1 MRAQIFSIGTEI
13 LLGNIVDTNSQFI
26 AQRLMEFGIDLYKM
40 ETIGDNPKRLF
51 DAFKACDGE
60 VDYVITSGGLGPTP
74 DDITKEMAIKVCK
87 LENEVELDQ
96 KSFYALLSFFNG
108 DEESAQSNIKQ
119 AMFPK
124 SAIILE
130 NTVGTA
136 PGCILT
142 SKKGTKYILM
152 PGPPNEMKNMFNEE
166 VVKYITK
173 EAIIESKIAKIGL
186 LGEWDMARRIDLD
199 RTEPTISPYITD
211 EGPIL
216 RITAKADDKS
226 EVQRQLQI
234 GVDLINKKLS
244 PYVITTEDIRK
255 EEVLINLL
263 RDRSEKVSTAESI
276 TGGLIASSII
286 DIPGASDVID
296 QAYVTYADEVKEK
309 ILNVSRETIKE
320 YSVVSEEV
328 LIQMLDGLYERT
340 KANLCL
346 ATTGYAHTGQVWIGI
361 MYNGKKY
368 TKLLQLNG
376 DRNRVRLRAKI
387 KIIDTAILVM
397 RGEYENNISI

>member
-1 MRAQIFSIGTEI
+1 MHAQIFSIGTEI

-40 ETIGDNPKRLF
+40 ETIGDNPKRLY
-51 DAFKACDGE
+51 DAFKACDGK

-74 DDITKEMAIKVCK
+74 DDLSKEVAIEVCE
-87 LENEVELDQ
+87 LESEIHVDQ
-96 KSFYALLSFFNG
+96 KSYEALISFFNG
-108 DEESAQSNIKQ
+108 DEESAKANIKQ
-119 AMFPK
+119 AKFPK

-130 NTVGTA
+130 NPIGTA

-152 PGPPNEMKNMFNEE
+152 PGPPNEMKTMLDNEA
-166 VVKYITK
+166 VKYLSRN
-173 EAIIESKIAKIGL
+173 AIIKSKIAKIGL

-199 RTEPTISPYITD
+199 RTKPTISPYITD

-216 RITAKADDKS
+216 RITAKADN
-226 EVQRQLQI
+226 EVEVDRQLEY
-234 GVDLINKKLS
+234 GVDLVNKYLS
-244 PYVITTEDIRK
+244 PFVITTEDIRK
-255 EEVLINLL
+255 EEVLINILKE
-263 RDRSEKVSTAESI
+263 RNEKVTTAESI

-286 DIPGASDVID
+286 DIPGASDVISE
-296 QAYVTYADEVKEK
+296 AYVTYADEVKEN

-328 LIQMLDGLYERT
+328 LNEMLDGLFSRT
-340 KANLCL
+340 KSNLCL
-346 ATTGYAHTGQVWIGI
+346 ATTGYAHTGEVWMGVL
-361 MYNGKKY
+361 YNGQKFTKY
-368 TKLLQLNG
+368 LQLNG
-376 DRNRVRLRAKI
+376 DRNRVRLRTKM

-397 RGEYENNISI
+397 RGEYESNISF

>member
-74 DDITKEMAIKVCK
+74 DDITKEMAIKVCE

-96 KSFYALLSFFNG
+96 KSYRALLSFFNG

-130 NTVGTA
+130 NRVGTA

-216 RITAKADDKS
+216 RITAKADDKR

-296 QAYVTYADEVKEK
+296 QAYVTYADEVKEN

-361 MYNGKKY
+361 MYNGKKH

-376 DRNRVRLRAKI
+376 DRNRVRLRAKM

>member
-74 DDITKEMAIKVCK
+74 DDITKEIAIKVCE

-96 KSFYALLSFFNG
+96 KSFHALLSFFNG
-108 DEESAQSNIKQ
+108 VEESAQSNIKQ

-199 RTEPTISPYITD
+199 RIEPTISPYITD

-216 RITAKADDKS
+216 RITAKADDES

-276 TGGLIASSII
+276 TGGLISSSII

>member
-74 DDITKEMAIKVCK
+74 DDITKEIAIKVCE

-96 KSFYALLSFFNG
+96 KSFHALLSFFNE

-216 RITAKADDKS
+216 RITAKAYDES

-368 TKLLQLNG
+368 TKPLQLNG
-376 DRNRVRLRAKI
+376 DRNRVRLRAKM

>member
-1 MRAQIFSIGTEI
+1 MKAQIFSIGTEI
-13 LLGNIVDTNSQFI
+13 LLGNIVDTNSQYI
-26 AQRLMEFGIDLYKM
+26 AQRLMEHGIDLYKM
-40 ETIGDNPKRLF
+40 ETIGDNPDRLF
-51 DAFKACDGE
+51 AAFKECDGK

-74 DDITKEMAIKVCK
+74 DDLSKEIATRVCG
-87 LENEVELDQ
+87 LEEEVEVDQ
-96 KSFYALLSFFNG
+96 NSFNALVEFFNG
-108 DEESAQSNIKQ
+108 DQKSANANIKQ
-119 AMFPK
+119 AKFAK

-130 NTVGTA
+130 NSVGTA

-142 SKKGTKYILM
+142 SPQGTKYILM
-152 PGPPNEMKNMFNEE
+152 PGPPNEMKTMFDNE
-166 VVKYITK
+166 VVKHITRTD
-173 EAIIESKIAKIGL
+173 IIKSKIAKIAL
-186 LGEWDMARRIDLD
+186 LGEWDMARRLDLD
-199 RTEPTISPYITD
+199 RTNPTISPYITD

-216 RITAKADDKS
+216 RITAKADTEE
-226 EVQRQLQI
+226 EVDRQLEE
-234 GVDLINKKLS
+234 GVKIVNESLGS
-244 PYVITTEDIRK
+244 FVITTEDIKK

-263 RDRSEKVSTAESI
+263 KGRDEKVSTAESI

-286 DIPGASDVID
+286 DIPGASDVISE
-296 QAYVTYADEVKEK
+296 AYVTYSDEVKEK

-368 TKLLQLNG
+368 TILLQLNG
-376 DRNRVRLRAKI
+376 DRNRVRLRVKM

>member
-74 DDITKEMAIKVCK
+74 DDITKEIAIKVCE

-96 KSFYALLSFFNG
+96 KSFHALLSFFNE

-216 RITAKADDKS
+216 RITAKAYDES

>member
-51 DAFKACDGE
+51 DAFKSCDGE

-74 DDITKEMAIKVCK
+74 DDITKEIAIKVCE

-96 KSFYALLSFFNG
+96 KSFHALLSFFNG

-142 SKKGTKYILM
+142 SKKGTKYILI

-216 RITAKADDKS
+216 RITAKAEDES
-226 EVQRQLQI
+226 EVQRQLKI

-376 DRNRVRLRAKI
+376 DRNRVRLRAKM

>member
-74 DDITKEMAIKVCK
+74 DDITKEMAIKVCE

-96 KSFYALLSFFNG
+96 KSFHALLSFFNG
-108 DEESAQSNIKQ
+108 DEESAQSNVKQ

-199 RTEPTISPYITD
+199 RIEPTISPYITD

-216 RITAKADDKS
+216 RITAKADDES

-328 LIQMLDGLYERT
+328 LIQMLEGLYKRT

-376 DRNRVRLRAKI
+376 DRNRVRLRAKM

>member
-1 MRAQIFSIGTEI
+1 M
-13 LLGNIVDTNSQFI
+13 
-26 AQRLMEFGIDLYKM
+26 
-40 ETIGDNPKRLF
+40 
-51 DAFKACDGE
+51 
-60 VDYVITSGGLGPTP
+60 
-74 DDITKEMAIKVCK
+74 
-87 LENEVELDQ
+87 
-96 KSFYALLSFFNG
+96 
-108 DEESAQSNIKQ
+108 
-119 AMFPK
+119 
-124 SAIILE
+124 
-130 NTVGTA
+130 
-136 PGCILT
+136 CI
-142 SKKGTKYILM
+142 
-152 PGPPNEMKNMFNEE
+152 
-166 VVKYITK
+166 
-173 EAIIESKIAKIGL
+173 
-186 LGEWDMARRIDLD
+186 RD
-199 RTEPTISPYITD
+199 R
-211 EGPIL
+211 
-216 RITAKADDKS
+216 AKADDES
-226 EVQRQLQI
+226 EVQRQLKI
-234 GVDLINKKLS
+234 GVDLINRKLS

>member
-74 DDITKEMAIKVCK
+74 DDITKEIAIKVCEI
-87 LENEVELDQ
+87 ENEVELDQ
-96 KSFYALLSFFNG
+96 KSFHALLSFFNG

-199 RTEPTISPYITD
+199 RIEPTISPYITD

-216 RITAKADDKS
+216 RITAKADDER

-234 GVDLINKKLS
+234 GVDLINRKLS
-244 PYVITTEDIRK
+244 PYVITTDDIRK

-296 QAYVTYADEVKEK
+296 QAYVTYANEVKEK

-328 LIQMLDGLYERT
+328 LIQMLEGLYKRT

-346 ATTGYAHTGQVWIGI
+346 ATTGYAHMGQVWIGI

>member
-74 DDITKEMAIKVCK
+74 DDITKEMAIKVCEI
-87 LENEVELDQ
+87 ENEVELDQ
-96 KSFYALLSFFNG
+96 KSFHALLSFFNG
-108 DEESAQSNIKQ
+108 VEESAQSNIKQ

-199 RTEPTISPYITD
+199 RIEPTISPYITD

-216 RITAKADDKS
+216 RITAKADDES

-234 GVDLINKKLS
+234 GVDLINRKLS

-276 TGGLIASSII
+276 TGGLIASSLI

-376 DRNRVRLRAKI
+376 DRNRVRLRAKM

>member
-74 DDITKEMAIKVCK
+74 DDITKEMAIKVCE

-96 KSFYALLSFFNG
+96 KSFHALLSFFNG

-216 RITAKADDKS
+216 RITAKADDES

-276 TGGLIASSII
+276 TGGLITSSII

-376 DRNRVRLRAKI
+376 DRNRVRLRAKM

>member
-51 DAFKACDGE
+51 EAFKSCDGE

-74 DDITKEMAIKVCK
+74 DDITKEMAIKVCEI
-87 LENEVELDQ
+87 ENEVELDQ
-96 KSFYALLSFFNG
+96 KSFHALLSFFNG

-199 RTEPTISPYITD
+199 RIEPTISPYITD

-216 RITAKADDKS
+216 RITAKADDES

>member
-74 DDITKEMAIKVCK
+74 DDITKEMAIKVCE

-96 KSFYALLSFFNG
+96 KSFHALLSFFNG

-130 NTVGTA
+130 NSVGTA

-166 VVKYITK
+166 VVKYVTK

-199 RTEPTISPYITD
+199 RIEPTISPYITD

-234 GVDLINKKLS
+234 GVDLINKNLS

-376 DRNRVRLRAKI
+376 DRNRVRLRAKM
-387 KIIDTAILVM
+387 KIIDIAILVM

>member
-51 DAFKACDGE
+51 EAFKACDGE

-74 DDITKEMAIKVCK
+74 DDITKEMAIKVCE

-96 KSFYALLSFFNG
+96 KSFHALLSFFNG

-124 SAIILE
+124 STIILE

-136 PGCILT
+136 PGGILT

-216 RITAKADDKS
+216 RITAKADNKS

>member
-51 DAFKACDGE
+51 EAFKACDGE

-74 DDITKEMAIKVCK
+74 DDITKEMAIKVCEI
-87 LENEVELDQ
+87 ENEVELDQ
-96 KSFYALLSFFNG
+96 KSFHALLSFFNG

-346 ATTGYAHTGQVWIGI
+346 ATTGYSHTGQVWIGI

-376 DRNRVRLRAKI
+376 DRNRVRLRAKM

>member
-74 DDITKEMAIKVCK
+74 DDITKEIAIKVCE

-96 KSFYALLSFFNG
+96 KSFHALLSFFNE

-216 RITAKADDKS
+216 RITAKAYDES

-234 GVDLINKKLS
+234 GVDLINKNLS

>member
-51 DAFKACDGE
+51 EAFKACDGE

-74 DDITKEMAIKVCK
+74 DDITKEMAIKVCE

-96 KSFYALLSFFNG
+96 KSFHALLSFFNG

-142 SKKGTKYILM
+142 SKKGTKYILI

-216 RITAKADDKS
+216 RITAKADDES

-376 DRNRVRLRAKI
+376 DRNRVRLRAKM